1 MPPHVILQ
9 WPQEVEANKQVFKT
23 FKSFSHQW
31 SFAIDAKWELWTQ
44 VWQAQPHQNWVSLA
58 NESSLGGDLLKA

>member
-1 MPPHVILQ
+1 MPPHAILQ

-23 FKSFSHQW
+23 FKLFSHQW
-31 SFAIDAKWELWTQ
+31 SSALDVKWERWTQ

-58 NESSLGGDLLKA
+58 NESSLEGDL